1 MTNILF
7 ILLGVILYGWF
18 IFWFIISIKFKDY
31 LCTILTLAAI
41 LLLSMSLILYFLS
54 IVYQPC

>member
-1 MTNILF
+1 MINILF

-18 IFWFIISIKFKDY
+18 IFCFTMSIKFKDY

-41 LLLSMSLILYFLS
+41 LLLSMSLIL
-54 IVYQPC
+54 